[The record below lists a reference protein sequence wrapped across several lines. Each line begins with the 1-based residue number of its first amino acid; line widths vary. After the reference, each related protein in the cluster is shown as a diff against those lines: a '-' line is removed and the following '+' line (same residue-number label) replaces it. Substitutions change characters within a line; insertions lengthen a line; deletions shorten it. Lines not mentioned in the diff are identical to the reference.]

1 MRQPSRHKISGSPR
15 AAARQQD
22 HHGHHALTDAIATAE
37 LLQAQV
43 AGNYGPETPIG
54 MLWS

>member
-1 MRQPSRHKISGSPR
+1 MVGGVPLECGLR
-15 AAARQQD
+15 ADAHSDGDAVL
-22 HHGHHALTDAIATAE
+22 HALTDAIATAE